1 MVELMKLLESVKE
14 TVEKNNNTI
23 KDIETKIEELG
34 ENIKNNSTEDL
45 LLKTQENIKY
55 KKEIAELKEVK
66 EEIKKDE
73 ELLIGELTP
82 KLLEEL
88 KEVVVDL
95 HPIKVKH
102 KTELIKVCR
111 EFLEN
116 VKKVDDKFKKEFNE
130 SYEENEKVLKLY
142 EEVIEVPDNISNSI
156 YATTFNELSD
166 DYRVLGD
173 IIRYSR

>member
-1 MVELMKLLESVKE
+1 MKLLESVKE
-14 TVEKNNNTI
+14 TVKKNNDVILN
-23 KDIETKIEELG
+23 IETNINELT
-34 ENIKNNSTEDL
+34 ENIKNNETEDL

-55 KKEIAELKEVK
+55 KKQIAELKETK
-66 EEIKKDE
+66 EEIKNDE
-73 ELLIGELTP
+73 ELLIEELTP

-88 KEVVVDL
+88 KETIIDL

-130 SYEENEKVLKLY
+130 SYGENEKVLKLY
-142 EEVIEVPDNISNSI
+142 EEVIEVPDNISYGLYN
-156 YATTFNELSD
+156 ATFNELSD